1 MQMLNRPVLLAEKF
15 AAKRPDRPITL
26 LEFHSIRIGYYRG
39 ELSAHWSAVVRAN
52 ASIVLAATLLG
63 CALGISTANAVP
75 VSRLEVRVV
84 TGAQELSAGSEL
96 ELRIYEAGKSV
107 RRLPLVHGEAW
118 LPASTHLI
126 PIKLNDTLDPRS
138 VLRFALYYRAANPL
152 SRSWEVVSA
161 DVELP
166 GSTESPERLLGATL
180 SGVIPRQGEL
190 ASIERDQS
198 TLTCMDDSDCDDRRA
213 CNGRERCAPHAAGA
227 DARGCVKGAPVVC
240 PVNQVCGESVGC
252 HGTDALKNF
261 NADKSDTKP

>member
-1 MQMLNRPVLLAEKF
+1 VRAKFPISLSLVLLAGTLF
-15 AAKRPDRPITL
+15 AA
-26 LEFHSIRIGYYRG
+26 
-39 ELSAHWSAVVRAN
+39 A
-52 ASIVLAATLLG
+52 
-63 CALGISTANAVP
+63 ANAVP
-75 VSRLEVRVV
+75 VSSLEVRVV
-84 TGAQELSAGSEL
+84 TGAQELSAGSDL

-126 PIKLNDTLDPRS
+126 PLKLNDSLDPRN
-138 VLRFALYYRAANPL
+138 VLRFALYYRAANPM

-166 GSTESPERLLGATL
+166 GSTDSPERLLGATL

-190 ASIERDQS
+190 ASVERDQS

-213 CNGRERCAPHAAGA
+213 CNGRERCAPRSAGA

-240 PVNQVCGESVGC
+240 PVNQICGESVGC
-252 HGTDALKNF
+252 HGADALKTF
-261 NADKSDTKP
+261 NANPDSSKP